1 MKVEAIVLAGGSG
14 TRLDPNQKKQYI
26 QIDNKDILQHTLEK
40 FENINVV
47 HNVIVVCSESE
58 QDKIKSYALSK
69 VKKFANPGKERMF
82 SVNNALEMLDNDTD
96 VVIVHDG
103 VRMFFNEDKVEN
115 LVEMANQKGGAI
127 YAVKSTDTIK
137 KVENLEVCETV
148 DRSNLYNVQTPQ
160 AFNVSLLKECYRKI
174 IEENTLCTDDSMVV
188 ELMSDTKIQIIESD
202 YDNIKI
208 TTKID
213 LEIAKAIIRSKYEN
227 S

>member
-14 TRLDPNQKKQYI
+14 TRLDPNKKKQYI
-26 QIDNKDILQHTLEK
+26 QIHAKDILQHTLEK
-40 FENINVV
+40 FDSINNID
-47 HNVIVVCSESE
+47 NVIVVCSEDDQE
-58 QDKIKSYALSK
+58 YIKSYNINK
-69 VKKFANPGKERMF
+69 VTKFANPGVERMY
-82 SVNNALEMLDNDTD
+82 SVNNALEILDDDTD

-103 VRMFFNEDKVEN
+103 VRMFFNENKVKN
-115 LVEMANQKGGAI
+115 LVKMANKHGGAI

-137 KVENLEVCETV
+137 KVENLQVTETV

-160 AFNVSLLKECYRKI
+160 AFDVKLLKKCYNKI
-174 IEENTLCTDDSMVV
+174 IESNTLCTDDSMVV
-188 ELMSDTKIQIIESD
+188 ELMSNTKIQIIESD

-213 LEIAKAIIRSKYEN
+213 LAIAEAIIRSKYEN

>member
-14 TRLDPNQKKQYI
+14 TRLDPNKKKQYI
-26 QIDNKDILQHTLEK
+26 QINDKDILQHTLEK
-40 FENINVV
+40 FDKIKNIN
-47 HNVIVVCSESE
+47 NLIVVCNEDDRE
-58 QDKIKSYALSK
+58 HIKSYNISK
-69 VKKFANPGKERMF
+69 NIKFASPGDERMY
-82 SVNNALEMLDNDTD
+82 SVNNALKALDIDTD

-103 VRMFFNEDKVEN
+103 VRMFFNEEKIQA
-115 LVEMANQKGGAI
+115 LVTAATEKGGAI

-137 KVENLEVCETV
+137 KVLNKEVCETI

-160 AFNVSLLKECYRKI
+160 AFDVKLLKECYNKI
-174 IEENTLCTDDSMVV
+174 IDQNILCTDDSMVV

-213 LEIAKAIIRSKYEN
+213 LEIAKALIRSKNEN

>member
-14 TRLDPNQKKQYI
+14 TRLDPNKKKQYI
-26 QIDNKDILQHTLEK
+26 QINNKDILQHTLEK
-40 FENINVV
+40 FENINAI
-47 HNVIVVCSESE
+47 NNAIVVCNENDRE
-58 QDKIKSYALSK
+58 HIKSYGLSK
-69 VKKFANPGKERMF
+69 VKKFANSGVERMY
-82 SVNNALEMLDNDTD
+82 SVNNALEMLDSDTD

-103 VRMFFNEDKVEN
+103 VRMFFNEEKIES
-115 LVEMANQKGGAI
+115 LVNMANKKGGAI

-137 KVENLEVCETV
+137 KVENMEVCETV

-160 AFNVSLLKECYRKI
+160 AFDLNLLKDCYAKI
-174 IEENTLCTDDSMVV
+174 IKNNIICTDDSMVV